1 MAMQKFTVDGVNSLL
16 IAKSGVTEVD
26 VQVDLYSDAKEHWLT
41 TDDSKFEF
49 PLRTVAGDPI
59 GGGKYVG
66 DHYFLGNG
74 WKIRP
79 QEADHE
85 LLCVGNLW
93 LDEGETG
100 GIFVPTVGAF
110 TVLALIERSADA
122 IGISPTSL
130 ADEVWNRLESQIL
143 TPNSIGLK
151 LKTNLDVAVSSR
163 AAPGDQMALTAAE
176 RSTLAIAL
184 WNIADEVEAGVSPIQ
199 CMRAIGAV
207 LAGLVT
213 GGPGTPTFKSMKSH
227 AKDRV
232 YMEADANGNRTLVT
246 LDLT

>member
-1 MAMQKFTVDGVNSLL
+1 MTMQKFTVDGVNSRL
-16 IAKSGVTEVD
+16 IAKAGVTEVD

-49 PLRTVAGDPI
+49 PFRTVAGDPI

-79 QEADHE
+79 QEADHT
-85 LLCVGNLW
+85 LSVDGNLW

-100 GIFVPTVGAF
+100 EIFVPTVGAF

-122 IGISPTSL
+122 IGVS
-130 ADEVWNRLESQIL
+130 EV
-143 TPNSIGLK
+143 GLNN
-151 LKTNLDVAVSSR
+151 T
-163 AAPGDQMALTAAE
+163 ALTAVA
-176 RSTLAIAL
+176 LAV
-184 WNIADEVEAGVSPIQ
+184 WNIADEVEAGVSPIYA
-199 CMRAIGAV
+199 MRALCAV

-213 GGPGTPTFKSMKSH
+213 GGPANPAFRGIGRPIGASP
-227 AKDRV
+227 RV
-232 YMEADANGNRTLVT
+232 EMTADSSGNRSLVN
-246 LDLT
+246 LDLA